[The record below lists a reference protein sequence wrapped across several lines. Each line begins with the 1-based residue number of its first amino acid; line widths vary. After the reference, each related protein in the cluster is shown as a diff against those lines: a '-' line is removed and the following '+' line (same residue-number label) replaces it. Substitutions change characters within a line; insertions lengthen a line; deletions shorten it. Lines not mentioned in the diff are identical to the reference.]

1 MALEFCQGTLHVL
14 KYKTETKSKIFQA
27 FDPNQIQK
35 TCRQKTLNI
44 VTNYYVQNKNLI
56 YGDRE
61 LKLGKIAFMRN

>member
-14 KYKTETKSKIFQA
+14 KHETETKSKIFQA
-27 FDPNQIQK
+27 FDPNQIKK